1 MDDYALVLNAGSSS
15 LKFCVFQR
23 TIGEGWRMEARG
35 QIDGIGTS
43 PRLSVKDA
51 DGKSLANEKLD
62 AAVRDGRDAVDT
74 LAVWL
79 RSKYGGSRVLGVG
92 HRVVH
97 GGAQFKGPT
106 IVNSEVLAELHELAP
121 LAPLH
126 QPYNL
131 AAIEAVFERL
141 PGVPQVLLRHQFS
154 SWSTGGCRIDPA
166 SA

>member
-23 TIGEGWRMEARG
+23 PAVDSWRLEARG
-35 QIDGIGTS
+35 QIEGIGTS

-51 DGKSLANEKLD
+51 NGKKLADTELEASVRNGSD
-62 AAVRDGRDAVDT
+62 AIDA

-79 RSKYGGSRVLGVG
+79 RSRYGGARVLGVG

-97 GGAQFKGPT
+97 GGPPFAGPPLIT
-106 IVNSEVLAELHELAP
+106 PEVVEELRSLIP

-126 QPYNL
+126 QPHNL
-131 AAIEAVFERL
+131 AAIEAVSARL
-141 PGVPQVLLRHQFS
+141 PDVPQV
-154 SWSTGGCRIDPA
+154 
-166 SA
+166 